1 MFSRVLLCAVFF
13 VVLLI
18 NHEPC
23 AAKTNHLC
31 EHPSSCGHLT
41 NISYPFRL
49 QGDPENCGDPSYQLT
64 CENNRAILS
73 LYSGKYYVKEINY
86 KYSTIRIADVGL
98 QEDNC
103 STLPLYHLSE
113 NNFTKTYFY
122 VARILCSPLYIS
134 ALILSSKK
142 AYRYVVSGDMKAS
155 EVGDSCPV
163 DLLVMATPL
172 DNKRSLSY
180 IDIHKILVNG
190 LTLEWDTIYCRECKA
205 QGFCLL
211 DNTTHNFIDVYYFHY
226 IMKDKW
232 RYHSSC
238 RYSTL
243 RTPGPGLCLAIRLVC
258 GAPCVFIFLIYKWR
272 RRHLSTY
279 DNIEDFLQSHHN
291 FMPIRYSYPEIK
303 KMTSYFKE
311 KLGEG
316 GYC

>member
-1 MFSRVLLCAVFF
+1 MDEVLALITTNKFPATFSRQQPRDSLKSPPSIWNEPSDIMFSRVLLCAVFF

-113 NNFTKTYFY
+113 NNFSYGDPFMIPFIYGTSKNIF
-122 VARILCSPLYIS
+122 LCCQNPMQSPLYIS
-134 ALILSSKK
+134 TNSCITGKDSCILS
-142 AYRYVVSGDMKAS
+142 
-155 EVGDSCPV
+155 
-163 DLLVMATPL
+163 
-172 DNKRSLSY
+172 
-180 IDIHKILVNG
+180 
-190 LTLEWDTIYCRECKA
+190 
-205 QGFCLL
+205 
-211 DNTTHNFIDVYYFHY
+211 
-226 IMKDKW
+226 
-232 RYHSSC
+232 
-238 RYSTL
+238 
-243 RTPGPGLCLAIRLVC
+243 
-258 GAPCVFIFLIYKWR
+258 
-272 RRHLSTY
+272 
-279 DNIEDFLQSHHN
+279 
-291 FMPIRYSYPEIK
+291 
-303 KMTSYFKE
+303 
-311 KLGEG
+311 
-316 GYC
+316 

>member
-163 DLLVMATPL
+163 DLVVMATPL

-211 DNTTHNFIDVYYFHY
+211 DNTT
-226 IMKDKW
+226 
-232 RYHSSC
+232 R
-238 RYSTL
+238 
-243 RTPGPGLCLAIRLVC
+243 LCLAIRLVC